1 MLMVVITGSQLI
13 RMSLSKTGLAHFDA
27 KPRPDQI
34 CLIWLTLCGS
44 SYINERF
51 QDLITNRLRDEDYL
65 RREGED
71 FSRVID
77 RLVVEFE
84 RVDKMVLDNMFPDH
98 IEPYYLKVEG
108 LQKNKSKHFRRGL
121 MRLSK

>member
-1 MLMVVITGSQLI
+1 MVRKVQVHRL
-13 RMSLSKTGLAHFDA
+13 LANTS
-27 KPRPDQI
+27 RGV
-34 CLIWLTLCGS
+34 LCGS

-84 RVDKMVLDNMFPDH
+84 RVDKLVLDNMFPDH
-98 IEPYYLKVEG
+98 IETYYLKVEG
-108 LQKNKSKHFRRGL
+108 LKRNKPKHFRTDL
-121 MRLSK
+121 MRLSKQVAFRKKPT